1 MKNNELL
8 VKIDKNGHIL
18 IETLD
23 NGGISY
29 EDIDPAIDFIADW
42 IDLKTVVDISSD
54 E

>member
-42 IDLKTVVDISSD
+42 IDLKIVSKPST
-54 E
+54 EE